1 MTTDPK
7 SILLNDV
14 FTLSKKLGKTSFPLA
29 VKVSSGFDVIP
40 INSVNEHDKKLIG
53 IIRSTLTK
61 FLETTRSSQPVY
73 KGRRINDVGRKIEPQ
88 IVHELNKPPLQVKLL
103 GKTGYPDI
111 EISFEDQI
119 TYLEMKTSSV
129 TNRSSLRY
137 FYYTGGTKIKAN
149 AHHLLLSIFTTSD
162 SPGYWKIE
170 NLTLSDLST
179 LNVRLKAELN
189 ASKNDLMDS
198 KAQLFIVK

>member
-1 MTTDPK
+1 MTADPK
-7 SILLNDV
+7 NTLLNDV
-14 FTLSKKLGKTSFPLA
+14 FALSKKLGKIPFPLA

-40 INSVNEHDKKLIG
+40 INPNNEYDKKLIE
-53 IIRSTLTK
+53 IIRNTLTK
-61 FLETTRSSQPVY
+61 FLETTRASQPVY

-88 IVHELNKPPLQVKLL
+88 IVHELNKLPLQVKLL

-111 EISFEDQI
+111 EISFQDHI

-129 TNRSSLRY
+129 TDKSSLRY
-137 FYYTGGTKIKAN
+137 FYYTGGTKINAN
-149 AHHLLLSIFTTSD
+149 AHHLLLSILTTSD
-162 SPGYWKIE
+162 SSGYWKIE
-170 NLTLSDLST
+170 NLALSDLST

-189 ASKNDLMDS
+189 ASKSDLMDS